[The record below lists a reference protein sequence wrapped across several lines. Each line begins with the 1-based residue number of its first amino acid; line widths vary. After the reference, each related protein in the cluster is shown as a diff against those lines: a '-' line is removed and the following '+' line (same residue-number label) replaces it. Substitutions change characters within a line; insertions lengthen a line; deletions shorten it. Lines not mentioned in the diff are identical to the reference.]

1 MGGGGDANST
11 NATTSNADAAQDS
24 KNAASEATD
33 ALNAVADVL
42 SALTS
47 GGLALQP
54 DDCEAVAGLVD
65 LTIAAAMAS
74 MVRGLSRRPYL
85 LLPPHTLTPLAH
97 PHTPLTHPHTHSPPL
112 THTHPPL
119 TRRRY
124 LLFTPLHPF
133 PCAQTAPEPEASTE
147 PPSPPTAPVS
157 AAQGEEDEAA
167 AKAKAAK
174 EKKEAANAGNAAADA
189 VAKVLDSLGQGLTNG
204 LSPGD
209 PPAVIKSAAFTMS
222 VEKAV
227 MPDFGSGEDGGAAA
241 EEMAVGALADM
252 DMGPAPDE
260 GEEAGSGPAPPEAD
274 PKALFF
280 PVSNAVVDKMANIAA
295 NPNAAPIFIVPPGFV
310 AGQEEVDVQ
319 LLTYK
324 VTSRSPPPP
333 PESEVGLPGETEQET
348 SSAVTAMTL
357 RSGAPPL
364 APP

>member
-1 MGGGGDANST
+1 MS
-11 NATTSNADAAQDS
+11 S
-24 KNAASEATD
+24 
-33 ALNAVADVL
+33 
-42 SALTS
+42 
-47 GGLALQP
+47 
-54 DDCEAVAGLVD
+54 
-65 LTIAAAMAS
+65 
-74 MVRGLSRRPYL
+74 
-85 LLPPHTLTPLAH
+85 
-97 PHTPLTHPHTHSPPL
+97 
-112 THTHPPL
+112 
-119 TRRRY
+119 
-124 LLFTPLHPF
+124 
-133 PCAQTAPEPEASTE
+133 E
-147 PPSPPTAPVS
+147 PPSPPTAPIS
-157 AAQGEEDEAA
+157 AAQGAEDEAA
-167 AKAKAAK
+167 AKERAAK

-241 EEMAVGALADM
+241 EAMAVDALAGM

-260 GEEAGSGPAPPEAD
+260 GEEAGSGPAPPAVEAD
-274 PKALFF
+274 PKAMFF
-280 PVSNAVVDKMANIAA
+280 PVSNAVVDKLASLAA
-295 NPNAAPIFIVPPGFV
+295 NPGAAPIFIVPPGFV

-333 PESEVGLPGETEQET
+333 PEEEVGMPGELEQET

-364 APP
+364 APPSPPLLHTLTHPLTHTLKHTLTPTHTLSHPHTHTLTPLDLLPCAQMGRTSTGATRWTMPSCSPRP

>member
-1 MGGGGDANST
+1 M
-11 NATTSNADAAQDS
+11 
-24 KNAASEATD
+24 
-33 ALNAVADVL
+33 
-42 SALTS
+42 
-47 GGLALQP
+47 
-54 DDCEAVAGLVD
+54 
-65 LTIAAAMAS
+65 
-74 MVRGLSRRPYL
+74 
-85 LLPPHTLTPLAH
+85 
-97 PHTPLTHPHTHSPPL
+97 
-112 THTHPPL
+112 
-119 TRRRY
+119 
-124 LLFTPLHPF
+124 
-133 PCAQTAPEPEASTE
+133 
-147 PPSPPTAPVS
+147 
-157 AAQGEEDEAA
+157 
-167 AKAKAAK
+167 
-174 EKKEAANAGNAAADA
+174 
-189 VAKVLDSLGQGLTNG
+189 AKVLDSLGQGLTNG

-260 GEEAGSGPAPPEAD
+260 GEEAGSGPAPPAVEAD

>member
-1 MGGGGDANST
+1 MS
-11 NATTSNADAAQDS
+11 S
-24 KNAASEATD
+24 
-33 ALNAVADVL
+33 
-42 SALTS
+42 
-47 GGLALQP
+47 
-54 DDCEAVAGLVD
+54 
-65 LTIAAAMAS
+65 
-74 MVRGLSRRPYL
+74 
-85 LLPPHTLTPLAH
+85 
-97 PHTPLTHPHTHSPPL
+97 
-112 THTHPPL
+112 
-119 TRRRY
+119 
-124 LLFTPLHPF
+124 
-133 PCAQTAPEPEASTE
+133 E
-147 PPSPPTAPVS
+147 PPSPPTAPIS
-157 AAQGEEDEAA
+157 AAQGAEDEAA
-167 AKAKAAK
+167 AKERAAK

-241 EEMAVGALADM
+241 EAMAVDALAGM

-260 GEEAGSGPAPPEAD
+260 GEEAGSGPAPPAVEAD
-274 PKALFF
+274 PKAMFF
-280 PVSNAVVDKMANIAA
+280 PVSNAVVDKLASLAA
-295 NPNAAPIFIVPPGFV
+295 NPGAAPIFIVPPGFV

-333 PESEVGLPGETEQET
+333 PEEEVGMPGELEQET

-364 APP
+364 APPSPPLLHTLTHPLTHTLKHLLTVIHPHILSHTLAHPHTHSHTHPHTPRPPSLRADGADIDGGDAMDDAIMFTTAMKKPSARRRRQPPP